1 MRSCL
6 YTGWVR
12 HRRARPAVHD
22 FRYPVSLFYLDLDE
36 LQRVGSSLR
45 LFGVNGAGLV
55 TFHDRYHLDG
65 EAGATRPKLERW
77 RARHE
82 VDITGGRVGLL
93 TSCRLFGYV
102 FNPVSFYYC
111 HAESGELRAVVA
123 EVSSTFGERYLYL
136 LRDDAGHEPWQCSAA
151 KQMHV
156 SPFLS
161 NRCRYNFRLAPLD
174 ERLSIGIVEFEDD
187 QHVLDVQL
195 WGERRHLDDG
205 VLARLVLTQPWL
217 TLRTTVAI
225 HYQALRLYLKRVP
238 VISQPAPTNAQR
250 RQAEEFGQGTTFL

>member
-1 MRSCL
+1 M
-6 YTGWVR
+6 
-12 HRRARPAVHD
+12 
-22 FRYPVSLFYLDLDE
+22 
-36 LQRVGSSLR
+36 
-45 LFGVNGAGLV
+45 
-55 TFHDRYHLDG
+55 
-65 EAGATRPKLERW
+65 
-77 RARHE
+77 
-82 VDITGGRVGLL
+82 
-93 TSCRLFGYV
+93 FGYV

>member
-12 HRRARPAVHD
+12 HRRARPTVHD
-22 FRYPVSLFYLDLDE
+22 FRYPATLFYLDLDE
-36 LQRVGSSLR
+36 LERVGPSLR
-45 LFGVNGAGLV
+45 LFGVNRAGL
-55 TFHDRYHLDG
+55 FSFRDRDHMDG
-65 EAGATRPKLERW
+65 EPGATRPKLERW
-77 RARHE
+77 LSRHD
-82 VDITGGRVGLL
+82 VDVTGGRIGLL

-111 HAESGELRAVVA
+111 HAVSGELRAVVA

-136 LRDDAGHEPWQCSAA
+136 LRDEAGREPWRCSAT

-161 NRCRYNFRLAPLD
+161 NRCRYDFRLAPLR

-187 QHVLDVQL
+187 QHVLDAQL
-195 WGERRHLDDG
+195 WGERRSLDDG
-205 VLARLVLTQPWL
+205 ALARLALTQPWL

-225 HYQALRLYLKRVP
+225 HHQALRLYFKRVP
-238 VISQPAPTNAQR
+238 VVSQPAPSDAQR
-250 RQAEEFGQGTTFL
+250 RQAEELGRRVF

>member
-12 HRRARPAVHD
+12 HRRSRPSVHD

-36 LQRVGSSLR
+36 VQRVGASLR
-45 LFGVNGAGLV
+45 LFGVNRAGLV
-55 TFHDRYHLDG
+55 TFHDRDHLDG
-65 EAGATRPKLERW
+65 EPGATRPKLERW
-77 RARHE
+77 LARQG
-82 VDITGGRVGLL
+82 VDVAGGRIGLL

-111 HAESGELRAVVA
+111 HAASGELRAVVA
-123 EVSSTFGERYLYL
+123 EVTSTFGERYLYL
-136 LRDDAGHEPWQCSAA
+136 LRDTSGRESWRCSAT

-161 NRCRYNFRLAPLD
+161 NRCRYDFRLAPLG

-187 QHVLDVQL
+187 QHVLDAQL
-195 WGERRHLDDG
+195 WGERRRLDDG
-205 VLARLVLTQPWL
+205 ALGRLVLTQPWL
-217 TLRTTVAI
+217 TFRTTVAI

-238 VISQPAPTNAQR
+238 VVAQPPPTVSQR
-250 RQAEEFGQGTTFL
+250 RQVEELGRHGP